1 WDFLNLVR
9 FLSELGKPGPYANN
23 PAPMV
28 RRWRILPAKAVEKLV
43 ADPTPLASPE
53 QAAKLPW
60 AAAYSLVSGE
70 FPPDAMAEEGQQ
82 VAFVRAEIDVTTP
95 GDVGLHLGETRGLSM
110 WIDEQPAEVKPDLQ
124 VRLATGV
131 HRVTFRIDVGERGQ
145 GLRVEVRDVPGSGA
159 HA

>member
-1 WDFLNLVR
+1 
-9 FLSELGKPGPYANN
+9 
-23 PAPMV
+23 
-28 RRWRILPAKAVEKLV
+28 
-43 ADPTPLASPE
+43 
-53 QAAKLPW
+53 
-60 AAAYSLVSGE
+60 
-70 FPPDAMAEEGQQ
+70 MAEEGQQ

-159 HA
+159 HARPVGGR